1 VGDTLTLDLGNYL
14 SEQYAP
20 LGAVAVNRGRQST
33 EFTTRTFTIVGSWR
47 DLNEGNHVYRDRYWC
62 WSNNAIFVP
71 TSFLPE
77 CRNAQGHEFKPSEVS
92 FIVGNAEEIS
102 AFVEECL
109 PRVEALGLT
118 YQFSDGG
125 WLQIGESLMQSRKL
139 ALVKL
144 LIFAAAALFALV
156 LTVWLFIG
164 RKKREYG
171 ILRALGM
178 EKGEAGNRLYVPF
191 LLLGLVSTLAGLA
204 VARIVTAR
212 QLAAEAAH
220 APAPLTLFLLGAL
233 GFLVLLALLAFAGL
247 LLIRRKSILELIQE
261 KQK

>member
-1 VGDTLTLDLGNYL
+1 MPCLKLKA
-14 SEQYAP
+14 Q
-20 LGAVAVNRGRQST
+20 RQGHQS
-33 EFTTRTFTIVGSWR
+33 GS
-47 DLNEGNHVYRDRYWC
+47 
-62 WSNNAIFVP
+62 SS
-71 TSFLPE
+71 TSFLPD
-77 CRNAQGHEFKPSEVS
+77 CRNGSGHEFKPSEVS
-92 FIVGNAEEIS
+92 FIVGNAEDIS

-178 EKGEAGNRLYVPF
+178 PKGEAGARLVVPF
-191 LLLGLVSTLAGLA
+191 LILGLVSALAGLLA
-204 VARIVTAR
+204 ARLVTVR
-212 QLAAEAAH
+212 QLSAETGH
-220 APAPLTLFLLGAL
+220 APAPLRAFLLGAL
-233 GFLVLLALLAFAGL
+233 GALGFLILLAAIALAGL
-247 LLIRRKSILELIQE
+247 ALIRRKSVLELVQG
-261 KQK
+261 KK